1 MLRGAGGPGF
11 LVLMRGDVSARGREP
26 WRTCLVGDI
35 PDGNGKGEAVK
46 RGGVGAAVWKGREDT
61 EWCDWQCSRQRIV
74 SKITAARL
82 VDPPSPLDKFPS
94 DSYPLPTDFTPTP
107 LPLFGIFQHSSL
119 PRVLNIQSTSMHIT
133 CYKRHILL
141 L

>member
-35 PDGNGKGEAVK
+35 PDGNGKGEAIT
-46 RGGVGAAVWKGREDT
+46 REGVGAAVWKGREDT

-94 DSYPLPTDFTPTP
+94 DSYPLPTQTSH
-107 LPLFGIFQHSSL
+107 QHPSPFLASS
-119 PRVLNIQSTSMHIT
+119 NI
-133 CYKRHILL
+133 RHYLEYLISKAQVCT
-141 L
+141 